1 MNEKYLSDFINNLA
15 VLKDVQ
21 SKSEL
26 IKAEIQKLDKMISD
40 DSEYNELTILE
51 RLNKRLNY
59 SELLT
64 YKSYLSLKLSFLD
77 SDNA

>member
-40 DSEYNELTILE
+40 DSEYNELTRLE